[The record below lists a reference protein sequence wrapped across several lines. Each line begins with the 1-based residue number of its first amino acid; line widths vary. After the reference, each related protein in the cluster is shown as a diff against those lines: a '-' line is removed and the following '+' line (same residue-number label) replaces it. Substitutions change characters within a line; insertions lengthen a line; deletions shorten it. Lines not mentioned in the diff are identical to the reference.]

1 MPPHES
7 GSWFVVASAATLVGL
22 FVLLGPGGLVV
33 VVSAVISAL
42 FMGYLVRHVV
52 FATSAGQW
60 VHSDLRGV
68 VDLSHRPSVSVIAA
82 CKNEELV
89 VDALVDRLAALDY
102 PRDRLQIII
111 VDDHSDD
118 ATGEL
123 LDARAAQDAR
133 LAVLHRSAGRGGGK
147 SGALNDAADLACGE
161 VLVIFDADHEPTADS
176 VARLVRHF
184 EDPQTG
190 AVMGRCVIKNRDD
203 SLISQIV
210 WLEYL
215 AGYLCDEYGRQA
227 VFGLPAYGGANCA
240 VRASA
245 LRQVGGYNERSVTE
259 DTDLTVRLILSG
271 YRVRFDVTAVDY
283 EQAVPSLKRYR
294 TQRYR
299 WAWGH
304 QQVWRDY
311 WRAVMR
317 SPVLSPVEKVET
329 MMFLWLYHV
338 PVAQFLSFTL
348 IPILMLGVGAT
359 LPAWILVLFPL
370 FLLGPFLQI
379 ATGLINTKDAR
390 PRHVWLM
397 LLLIPVMIVYVFTCA
412 RCWFDALRGASYRW
426 VKTTRTAS

>member
-7 GSWFVVASAATLVGL
+7 GSWFVVAAGATLVAL

-33 VVSAVISAL
+33 VVSAVISTL
-42 FMGYLVRHVV
+42 FLCYLVRHVV
-52 FATSAGQW
+52 FATAAGNW
-60 VHSDLRGV
+60 VPADLRGV
-68 VDLSHRPSVSVIAA
+68 ADLSYQPSVSVIVA
-82 CKNEELV
+82 CKNEESV
-89 VDALVDRLAALDY
+89 VEALVDRLLAFEY
-102 PRDRLQIII
+102 PSDRLQLIV

-123 LDARAAQDAR
+123 LDARAAKDSR
-133 LAVLHRSAGRGGGK
+133 LVILHRGAGSGGGK
-147 SGALNDAADLACGE
+147 SGALNDAAAVASGD

-176 VARLVRHF
+176 VARLARHF

-190 AVMGRCVIKNRDD
+190 AVMGRCIISNRDD
-203 SLISQIV
+203 SLISRMV

-215 AGYLCDEYGRQA
+215 SGYLCDEYGRQA
-227 VFGLPAYGGANCA
+227 AFGLPAYGGADCA
-240 VRASA
+240 VRTAA

-259 DTDLTVRLILSG
+259 DTDLTLRLILSG

-317 SPVLSPVEKVET
+317 SPMLSPVERIET

-338 PVAQFLSFTL
+338 PVASFLSFML
-348 IPILMLGVGAT
+348 VPILILGLGAA
-359 LPAWILVLFPL
+359 LPAWTLVLFPI

-379 ATGLINTKDAR
+379 ATGLINMKDAR
-390 PRHVWLM
+390 PRHVWLIF
-397 LLLIPVMIVYVFTCA
+397 LLIPVVIAFVFTCA
-412 RCWFDALRGASYRW
+412 RCWFDGVRGAQYRW
-426 VKTTRTAS
+426 VKTARKAS